1 MSCYYL
7 DIVFRNVCKITIIFQ
22 LEKNSRSNS
31 AKYLIK
37 ITIPVFFNT
46 SMKLPES
53 YPDNRILLYCMSVD
67 NY

>member
-7 DIVFRNVCKITIIFQ
+7 DIVFRNVCKMTIFQ
-22 LEKNSRSNS
+22 LEKNNQSNS

-53 YPDNRILLYCMSVD
+53 YPDNRILLYCMLVD